1 MYELNPGDID
11 GLSPEEI
18 KVRYPEEFAIAMKEP
33 YSHRY
38 PRAESYHDLSVRYV
52 ICCWYSTKNLH

>member
-11 GLSPEEI
+11 GLSPDEI

-52 ICCWYSTKNLH
+52 IDCC